1 MAMLFAAQFFKK
13 GAFCLFSSPKQIPF
27 STIFNEEIFAKT
39 KGTRLSV
46 NKIEIE

>member
-1 MAMLFAAQFFKK
+1 MLFAAQFFKK
-13 GAFCLFSSPKQIPF
+13 GAFCLFSSTKQIPF
-27 STIFNEEIFAKT
+27 STIFNKDIFAKA

>member
-13 GAFCLFSSPKQIPF
+13 GAFCLFSSTKQIPF
-27 STIFNEEIFAKT
+27 STIFNEDIFAKA